1 MATAAL
7 WGFAEATLFF
17 IVPDV
22 LLSIVAVRSG
32 RHAAWIATAWAI
44 AGAIAGGAL
53 MYCWSARNA
62 DGAIALLDRL
72 PAISPQMIARVGE
85 DLRQSGPATM
95 IVGAFS
101 GVPYKVYAVMAPA
114 VPIGL
119 APFLLAS
126 IPIRALRFVAV
137 VLIADGAN
145 RLLAARLSLRRRT
158 TLLAAFWLFFYGA
171 YFAVMP
177 N

>member
-22 LLSIVAVRSG
+22 LLSIIAVRRG
-32 RHAAWIATAWAI
+32 RHPAWIATVWTI

-72 PAISPQMIARVGE
+72 PAISPQMIVRVGG
-85 DLRQSGPATM
+85 DLRQSGPAAM

-114 VPIGL
+114 APIGL
-119 APFLLAS
+119 APFLMAS
-126 IPIRALRFVAV
+126 IPIRALRFVVV
-137 VLIADGAN
+137 VLIADGVN
-145 RLLAARLSLRRRT
+145 RLLAARRSLRWRT
-158 TLLAAFWLFFYGA
+158 AVLAAFWFFFYGA